1 MERFINTDLV
11 VAVQMTTPE
20 DNPLV
25 TDNSRMMDVWF
36 GGAVVRKQLFKKVA
50 RTEQETLIQRLRT
63 RGFVQ
68 SGNLYLD
75 PKAVLFA
82 EMEHQLVGGVVTI
95 GFGDN
100 NRPVELKVKGPAFSE
115 LAAKLTEKQVEVE
128 AGKPQP

>member
-1 MERFINTDLV
+1 MERFINIDLV
-11 VAVQMTTPE
+11 VAAQMTTPE

-50 RTEQETLIQRLRT
+50 KAEQEAFVASLVA

-68 SGNLYLD
+68 SGNLLIN
-75 PKAVLFA
+75 PQAILFA
-82 EMEHQLVGGVVTI
+82 EMEHQMVGGLITI

-100 NRPVELKVKGPAFSE
+100 NRPVELKIKGQAFTE
-115 LAAKLTEKQVEVE
+115 LAEKLARKDS
-128 AGKPQP
+128 